1 MRHMRTGTTRTE
13 HWQWQAPT
21 ASASG
26 AGTNPSRLPPAARE
40 ALSGP
45 VSESRY
51 HDDRRHEPPDSEP
64 APGRSPARGRNLSL
78 RWARWAAAARHP
90 AGAVAG

>member
-45 VSESRY
+45 VSESAVTRGIMMTAVTS
-51 HDDRRHEPPDSEP
+51 HPT
-64 APGRSPARGRNLSL
+64 RSRPR
-78 RWARWAAAARHP
+78 
-90 AGAVAG
+90 AGSRPRVAT